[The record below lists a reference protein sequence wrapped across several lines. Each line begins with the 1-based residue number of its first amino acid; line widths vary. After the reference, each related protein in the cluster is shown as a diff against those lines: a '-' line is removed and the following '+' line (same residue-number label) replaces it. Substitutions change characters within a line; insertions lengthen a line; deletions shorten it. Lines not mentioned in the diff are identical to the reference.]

1 MNEKGCLVHSRM
13 EGQMITQELTT
24 RELSMEDQAVDM
36 NEEPNI
42 TDSPVMESSDADTE
56 SSKPTDLQTAEE
68 IDQAEVKGALEA
80 LLFMSHES
88 LTFEKLAGIL
98 EDVPK
103 PLLKTI
109 IQSLQ
114 ADYEDN
120 GRGLQI
126 VEVAGGFQ
134 FVTRPEHSWAI
145 KRLTKSKPATKLS
158 RSALE
163 TLAIIG
169 YKQPLTRA
177 DIERIRG
184 VETSGVLRTLLDQK
198 LVRIVGRQDVP
209 GRPILYGTSKQFLQ
223 RFGLRDLRDL
233 PPLKE
238 FKELGDPEQVALD
251 MFVDTESSNEGPQVK
266 DMSA

>member
-1 MNEKGCLVHSRM
+1 
-13 EGQMITQELTT
+13 MITQELTN
-24 RELSMEDQAVDM
+24 RELSNETQDEDM
-36 NEEPNI
+36 NEEPNS
-42 TDSPVMESSDADTE
+42 TDSPLMESSDPDTGHLE
-56 SSKPTDLQTAEE
+56 AAEPPASEE
-68 IDQAEVKGALEA
+68 IDQNEVKGALEA

-109 IQSLQ
+109 IYSLQ

-120 GRGLQI
+120 LRGLQI

-145 KRLTKSKPATKLS
+145 KRLTKSKPASKLS

-238 FKELGDPEQVALD
+238 FKELGDPEQVSLD
-251 MFVDTESSNEGPQVK
+251 MFSDTESSDEGPQVK

>member
-1 MNEKGCLVHSRM
+1 
-13 EGQMITQELTT
+13 MITQELVNGQLSSEAQ
-24 RELSMEDQAVDM
+24 ELDM
-36 NEEPNI
+36 IEESN
-42 TDSPVMESSDADTE
+42 DSESSQPEMSERE
-56 SSKPTDLQTAEE
+56 SSEPREPEASEE
-68 IDQAEVKGALEA
+68 WDVAEVKGALEA
-80 LLFMSHES
+80 LLFMSHDP

-98 EDVPK
+98 EDVPR
-103 PLLKTI
+103 PTLKTI
-109 IQSLQ
+109 IHGLQ
-114 ADYEDN
+114 ADYEEN
-120 GRGLQI
+120 NRGLQI

-134 FVTRPEHSWAI
+134 FVTKAEHSWAI
-145 KRLTKSKPATKLS
+145 KRLTRSKPVAKLS

-177 DIERIRG
+177 DIEKIRG

-238 FKELGDPEQVALD
+238 FKELGDPEQASLD
-251 MFVDTESSNEGPQVK
+251 FLVDSTDSSDGPQVNE
-266 DMSA
+266 MSA

>member
-1 MNEKGCLVHSRM
+1 
-13 EGQMITQELTT
+13 MITQELTNGQLAT
-24 RELSMEDQAVDM
+24 EAQELDM
-36 NEEPNI
+36 IEEPH
-42 TDSPVMESSDADTE
+42 ETE
-56 SSKPTDLQTAEE
+56 SSTLESSEPAAEPSASME
-68 IDQAEVKGALEA
+68 SQPNEELDSSEVKGAIEA
-80 LLFMSHES
+80 LLFMSHDP

-98 EDVPK
+98 EDVPR
-103 PLLKTI
+103 PVLKTI
-109 IQSLQ
+109 LQSLQ

-120 GRGLQI
+120 ERGLQI

-134 FVTRPEHSWAI
+134 FVTRPEHSWAV
-145 KRLTKSKPATKLS
+145 KRLTKSKPATRLS

-177 DIERIRG
+177 DIEKIRG

-238 FKELGDPEQVALD
+238 FKELGDPEQAALD
-251 MFVDTESSNEGPQVK
+251 FFTESGDSPEGSQVK
-266 DMSA
+266 DLSA